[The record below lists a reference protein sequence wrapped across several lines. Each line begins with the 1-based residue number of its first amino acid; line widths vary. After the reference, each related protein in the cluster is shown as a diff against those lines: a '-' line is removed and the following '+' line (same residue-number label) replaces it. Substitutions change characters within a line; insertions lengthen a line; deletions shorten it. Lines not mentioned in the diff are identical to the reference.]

1 MRNLSRSFVKKPTMS
16 SRYRLLS
23 ARLKGFRQHAKV
35 RGWRRKHYAEMIVFK
50 QETAEV
56 RKAWRE
62 LKAMVESLAKSYA
75 MD

>member
-1 MRNLSRSFVKKPTMS
+1 MS
-16 SRYRLLS
+16 SRYRLLD
-23 ARLKGFRQHAKV
+23 ARLKGFRQYAKV

-62 LKAMVESLAKSYA
+62 LKAIVDELSRQHDRYMLWTRRGG
-75 MD
+75 